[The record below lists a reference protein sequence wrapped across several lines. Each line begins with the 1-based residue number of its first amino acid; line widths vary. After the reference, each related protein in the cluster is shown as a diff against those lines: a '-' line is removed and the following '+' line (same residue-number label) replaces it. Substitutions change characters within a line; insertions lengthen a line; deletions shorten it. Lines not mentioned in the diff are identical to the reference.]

1 VQPLKISLITVCFN
15 AERTIDRCIQSVI
28 AQNYNNVEYIIIDG
42 HSTDNTIQIINQYRN
57 HINLFLSEPDRGIY
71 DAMNKGIRL
80 SGGDVVG
87 ILNADDF
94 FADKAVLS
102 DIAVGFQKR
111 NADIVYGNLDYVS
124 PEGNIIRKWRSK
136 SYKPG
141 LFNWGWMPPHP
152 TFYCKRVLFEKY
164 GFYSLGYG
172 TAADYELM
180 LRFIH
185 LYHLNAIFIDRIV
198 VKMGIGGIS
207 NKNYASRLKGW
218 FYDLR
223 AMRHNGILFPIR
235 ALFFKPMRK
244 IFQYFQ

>member
-164 GFYSLGYG
+164 GFYSLNYG